1 MEEVRRQNALIL
13 ELIRRTATSA
23 NVRKAVRDILNGE
36 DVDLTKPG
44 PQPTKAKCKQIADAK
59 TYKKTHCGC
68 SLYNACIKSFVHM
81 PGGYASGES
90 LYESMRQQRMGE

>member
-44 PQPTKAKCKQIADAK
+44 PQITKARRNQIAAAK

-68 SLYNACIKSFVHM
+68 SLYNACIKSFVHV

-90 LYESMRQQRMGE
+90 MYESLRRRMGE

>member
-23 NVRKAVRDILNGE
+23 NVRKAVRDILNG
-36 DVDLTKPG
+36 DTSRAR
-44 PQPTKAKCKQIADAK
+44 PQRNAAKRRQIAAAK

-68 SLYNACIKSFVHM
+68 TLRNACIKSFVHVH
-81 PGGYASGES
+81 GGYASGLSMYES
-90 LYESMRQQRMGE
+90 LRRRMGE